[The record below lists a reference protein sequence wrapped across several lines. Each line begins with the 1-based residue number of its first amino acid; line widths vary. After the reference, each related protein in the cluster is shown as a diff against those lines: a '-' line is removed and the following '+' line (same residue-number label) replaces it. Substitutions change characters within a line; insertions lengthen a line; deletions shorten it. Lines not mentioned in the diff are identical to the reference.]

1 MLQLSMAWN
10 NPRIF
15 PVFIL
20 LSLLTG
26 FFYRR
31 VAKDRGWRA
40 WETLGAGIA
49 LAGALAVTLTPPEW
63 DAKERVACL
72 LAPPGRLG
80 LFQLPDLNP
89 DSLNALLLLPF
100 GFLAVLAARRAW
112 PALLPVLLLP
122 VFIELVQALVPAL
135 DRTCNLQDAINNLS
149 GGLLGIGLGLA
160 VILAQGRIRPAA
172 DPTIRR

>member
-1 MLQLSMAWN
+1 MAWN

-15 PVFIL
+15 PVFIF
-20 LSLLTG
+20 LSILTG

-31 VAKDRGWRA
+31 VAMDRGWRS

-63 DAKERVACL
+63 DAKERAACL

-89 DSLNALLLLPF
+89 ESLNALLLLPF
-100 GFLAVLAARRAW
+100 GFFAVLATRRAW
-112 PALLPVLLLP
+112 PALLPVILLP
-122 VFIELVQALVPAL
+122 VFIELVQALLPAL

-149 GGLLGIGLGLA
+149 GGLLGIGLGLT
-160 VILAQGRIRPAA
+160 VILAQGRIRSS
-172 DPTIRR
+172 TFSKNRR